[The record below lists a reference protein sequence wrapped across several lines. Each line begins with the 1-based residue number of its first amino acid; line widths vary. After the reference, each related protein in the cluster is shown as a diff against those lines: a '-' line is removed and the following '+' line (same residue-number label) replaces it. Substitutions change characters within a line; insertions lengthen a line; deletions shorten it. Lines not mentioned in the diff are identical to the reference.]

1 MFYQGGERERLICC
15 VCVCGVCVCGRTEL
29 GSSPESSVMESS
41 TTTDALKVKLSHLIL
56 LALCIPACTG
66 LPGAPVFLSTQEA
79 SGVLHHQRSR
89 RANSL
94 LEELRLGDL
103 ERECLEEQCGYEEAR
118 EIFTL
123 PEQLEEFW
131 KSYSVVNQCES
142 GPCLNGATCV
152 GQVNTYICIC
162 LPGFEG
168 RNCGQTLMNSYDGC
182 LYRNG
187 GCEHFCTEFPD
198 LSHHCHCAPGY
209 SLGNDSSSC
218 IPQVP
223 FPCGRIVKT
232 FRPGPRIVKGT
243 ICPKGECPWQVL
255 LEYMNEYKCGGILLA
270 PHWILTAAHCM
281 WHTTASHW
289 QVTVGEHN
297 RAKKEGTE
305 QVRRVT
311 RMLIHPQYNHTSTD
325 RDLSLLYLK
334 REVVL
339 GPFVVPVCLPALDGS
354 FGRTLGAMRTSVV
367 SGWGR
372 LAQSGPPSTLL
383 QRLEVPRVPLQEC
396 RITGLNVTRN
406 MLCAGFRDGKKDA
419 CQGDSGGPLVTRY
432 KNTWFLTGVVSWGK
446 GCAQED
452 VYGIYTRVSNFL
464 DWINQ
469 TMATG

>member
-1 MFYQGGERERLICC
+1 
-15 VCVCGVCVCGRTEL
+15 
-29 GSSPESSVMESS
+29 MESS
-41 TTTDALKVKLSHLIL
+41 TTTDSLKVKLSHLIL

-131 KSYSVVNQCES
+131 KSYSVVDQCES

-162 LPGFEG
+162 LPGFDG
-168 RNCGQTLMNSYDGC
+168 RNCGQ
-182 LYRNG
+182 
-187 GCEHFCTEFPD
+187 
-198 LSHHCHCAPGY
+198 
-209 SLGNDSSSC
+209 
-218 IPQVP
+218 IP

-243 ICPKGECPWQVL
+243 ICPKGECPWQVM

-289 QVTVGEHN
+289 QVTVGEWANGEHN

-396 RITGLNVTRN
+396 RTTGLNVTSN

>member
-1 MFYQGGERERLICC
+1 MLTITSEC
-15 VCVCGVCVCGRTEL
+15 
-29 GSSPESSVMESS
+29 S
-41 TTTDALKVKLSHLIL
+41 
-56 LALCIPACTG
+56 
-66 LPGAPVFLSTQEA
+66 LSTDPE
-79 SGVLHHQRSR
+79 
-89 RANSL
+89 
-94 LEELRLGDL
+94 
-103 ERECLEEQCGYEEAR
+103 
-118 EIFTL
+118 FL
-123 PEQLEEFW
+123 PL
-131 KSYSVVNQCES
+131 K
-142 GPCLNGATCV
+142 
-152 GQVNTYICIC
+152 
-162 LPGFEG
+162 
-168 RNCGQTLMNSYDGC
+168 
-182 LYRNG
+182 
-187 GCEHFCTEFPD
+187 
-198 LSHHCHCAPGY
+198 
-209 SLGNDSSSC
+209 
-218 IPQVP
+218 
-223 FPCGRIVKT
+223 
-232 FRPGPRIVKGT
+232 
-243 ICPKGECPWQVL
+243 
-255 LEYMNEYKCGGILLA
+255 
-270 PHWILTAAHCM
+270 
-281 WHTTASHW
+281 
-289 QVTVGEHN
+289 GEHN

-396 RITGLNVTRN
+396 RTTGLNVTRN

>member
-1 MFYQGGERERLICC
+1 MNINVG
-15 VCVCGVCVCGRTEL
+15 
-29 GSSPESSVMESS
+29 GSSWLHIGS
-41 TTTDALKVKLSHLIL
+41 L
-56 LALCIPACTG
+56 LLPTACGTR
-66 LPGAPVFLSTQEA
+66 LPPIGKSQWVSGQMVLQCSLNAPSISAATNPMLTITSECSLSTDPE
-79 SGVLHHQRSR
+79 
-89 RANSL
+89 
-94 LEELRLGDL
+94 
-103 ERECLEEQCGYEEAR
+103 
-118 EIFTL
+118 FL
-123 PEQLEEFW
+123 PLQ
-131 KSYSVVNQCES
+131 
-142 GPCLNGATCV
+142 
-152 GQVNTYICIC
+152 
-162 LPGFEG
+162 
-168 RNCGQTLMNSYDGC
+168 
-182 LYRNG
+182 
-187 GCEHFCTEFPD
+187 
-198 LSHHCHCAPGY
+198 
-209 SLGNDSSSC
+209 
-218 IPQVP
+218 
-223 FPCGRIVKT
+223 
-232 FRPGPRIVKGT
+232 
-243 ICPKGECPWQVL
+243 
-255 LEYMNEYKCGGILLA
+255 
-270 PHWILTAAHCM
+270 
-281 WHTTASHW
+281 
-289 QVTVGEHN
+289 GEHN

-354 FGRTLGAMRTSVV
+354 FWRTLGAMRTSVV

-396 RITGLNVTRN
+396 RTTGLNVTRN